1 MPILIRAKRGVTLLV
16 ATLDSI
22 DQDAY
27 VAGMWTQKGY
37 LLRILILVILIES
50 YPLGDSPKINLTS
63 RHFEYVEMSGCYFK
77 NEIMDCAIVDH

>member
-1 MPILIRAKRGVTLLV
+1 MPILIRATLGVTLLV

-22 DQDAY
+22 DQDSFD
-27 VAGMWTQKGY
+27 AGMWTQKGY

-63 RHFEYVEMSGCYFK
+63 RHFEYVEMTGCYFK
-77 NEIMDCAIVDH
+77 NQIMNCAIGDD